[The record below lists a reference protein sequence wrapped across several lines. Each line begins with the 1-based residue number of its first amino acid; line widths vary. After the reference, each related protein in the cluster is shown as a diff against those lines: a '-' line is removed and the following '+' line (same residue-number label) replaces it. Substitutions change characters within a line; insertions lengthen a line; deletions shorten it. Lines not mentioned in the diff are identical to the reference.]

1 MTLAE
6 IADEAGVHESTVSRA
21 VNGKY
26 VQTPRGLFELKYFF
40 TGGVCDNRG
49 TGVASE
55 SVKEL
60 LKEMIAGEDPHAP
73 FSDQVIVRRLKEV
86 RGIDLSR
93 RTVAKYRD
101 ELRIPASSKR
111 KRY

>member
-1 MTLAE
+1 
-6 IADEAGVHESTVSRA
+6 AGVHESTVSRA

-40 TGGVCDNRG
+40 TGGVLDDQG
-49 TGVASE
+49 AGVGSE

-73 FSDQVIVRRLKEV
+73 CSDQIIVKRLKEE
-86 RGIDLSR
+86 RGINLSR

-101 ELRIPASSKR
+101 ELQIPASSKR